1 MALAPRGL
9 QIECALSNLESLSHD
24 RVRFGATRA
33 QRDERSMT
41 VDKADALAIHL
52 NHVGRF
58 GAPIGGPE
66 ALQRHQEHSTSD
78 NVVVADL

>member
-1 MALAPRGL
+1 
-9 QIECALSNLESLSHD
+9 
-24 RVRFGATRA
+24 
-33 QRDERSMT
+33 MT